1 MQALQTLKP
10 TNQTLT
16 ITGAIQE
23 DLLIKEV
30 KKEIEKEKTKKK
42 KN

>member
-1 MQALQTLKP
+1 MQALQALKP

-16 ITGAIQE
+16 ITGEIQE

-30 KKEIEKEKTKKK
+30 KKEIEKEKTKKQ

>member
-10 TNQTLT
+10 TNQKLT

-30 KKEIEKEKTKKK
+30 KKEIEKEKAKK
-42 KN
+42 

>member
-1 MQALQTLKP
+1 MQALQASKR

-30 KKEIEKEKTKKK
+30 KKEIEKEKTKK
-42 KN
+42 